1 MKKVLLQTTNYP
13 GIGGIERSFEI
24 LNRLLV
30 DKDYEVTIVALENS
44 ESLEDASIVR
54 FSQTKYSYLK
64 LDPLILYRAYKE
76 FVVKNMELYEDS
88 YLVVRSLIMSYT
100 LHRLG
105 IKHLFVPPAVSRD
118 FYDGIISEIKDDL
131 WLIKQLKILKRN
143 LVKYI
148 SIYYEKKVLSDENI
162 EIITFSDNVRKN
174 LLKSNN
180 IKREIKVIPAGIDI
194 KYFNSLNIQ
203 EIAESRKKNGL
214 NDEDFV
220 ILYVGRLS
228 NGKNVN
234 MLVEVFSNLNIKN
247 KKLVLVGTGDYKF
260 TSIESILSVGNKGIE
275 ELKYY
280 YNIANCL
287 VLPTTHEGF
296 GQVLIESLGCGTP
309 VIGFDTDT
317 NAISE
322 IIDDEIFGL
331 KTSEI
336 SLSGLKKVLYDFH
349 DKKDFFKERRLEIEE
364 KAKAKFDW
372 ENLMNKIVENE
383 K

>member
-30 DKDYEVTIVALENS
+30 DKNYKVKIVALES
-44 ESLEDASIVR
+44 MESLEDTNVIR
-54 FSQTKYSYLK
+54 FSKINYNYLK
-64 LDPLILYRAYKE
+64 LDPLILYKAYRN
-76 FVVKNMELYEDS
+76 FVVENLALYQDS
-88 YLVVRSLIMSYT
+88 FLVVRSLILSYT
-100 LHRLG
+100 LHTLG
-105 IKHLFVPPAVSRD
+105 IKHLFIPPAVSRD
-118 FYDGIISEIKDDL
+118 FYDGIISEIKDTI
-131 WLIKQLKILKRN
+131 WIRKQLKILKRN

-148 SIYYEKKVLSDENI
+148 SIYYEKKVLGDENI
-162 EIITFSDNVRKN
+162 KIVTFSDNVRKN

-180 IKREIKVIPAGIDI
+180 IKREIKVVPAGIDI
-194 KYFNSLNIQ
+194 KYFNSLSTQ
-203 EIAESRKKNGL
+203 EISKTREINNLKN
-214 NDEDFV
+214 EDFV
-220 ILYVGRLS
+220 IVYVGRLS

-234 MLVEVFSNLNIKN
+234 MLVEVFHNLDIKN
-247 KKLVLVGTGDYKF
+247 KKLILVGTGDYQF
-260 TSIESILSVGNKGIE
+260 TSTQDILAVGNKSID

-280 YNIANCL
+280 YNMANCL

-322 IIDDEIFGL
+322 IIDDELFGL

-336 SLSGLKKVLYDFH
+336 SLAGLEKVLYKFY
-349 DKKDFFKERRLEIEE
+349 DKRNFFKEKRLEIEE
-364 KAKAKFDW
+364 RAKAKFNW
-372 ENLMNKIVENE
+372 ENLIKEIIDE
-383 K
+383 

>member
-1 MKKVLLQTTNYP
+1 VKKVLLQTTNYP

-234 MLVEVFSNLNIKN
+234 MLVEVFNNLNIKN

-336 SLSGLKKVLYDFH
+336 SLSGLEKVLYDFH